1 MMKKSRKT
9 PATGKR
15 KILLV
20 DDHPVVREA
29 LTLRIDREPDLTVC
43 AAVGTFEE
51 GLQAIAKHHPDLA
64 IIDLSIPDGHGLDL
78 AKDVH
83 AQHPEIA
90 LLIFTMHDDS
100 LYGERALRSGARGY
114 VMKHEKPERILSAIR
129 LLLKGEVVV
138 SPHLAGQ
145 LLKSATARK
154 GSGLPSI
161 ERLSDRELEILQMIG
176 SGLETKE
183 IAVRLRRGIKTIE
196 THRLRLKE
204 KLSISSNSELIA
216 KAASW
221 VALASSKTIG

>member
-1 MMKKSRKT
+1 M
-9 PATGKR
+9 
-15 KILLV
+15 
-20 DDHPVVREA
+20 
-29 LTLRIDREPDLTVC
+29 VC

-51 GLQAIAKHHPDLA
+51 GLQAITAHRPDLA

-78 AKDVH
+78 AKDIH
-83 AQHPEIA
+83 SQHPEIA
-90 LLIFTMHDDS
+90 LLIFTMHDDG

-138 SPHLAGQ
+138 SPQLAGQ
-145 LLKSATARK
+145 LLKSATAGK
-154 GSGLPSI
+154 GSPVPSI

-221 VALASSKTIG
+221 VALASAKSIG